1 MDEHEWLGGAC
12 EHEPLSERP
21 TDVNGV
27 VLEYFSREEPTFRAL
42 QKLVMDRN
50 WLKSLKY
57 YTRFRYIPYS
67 GLISKKKF
75 SNKHTKFMLQ
85 RIYFRTPDLNCRILL
100 LHINFGGIY
109 FRRETAKRN
118 IRK

>member
-1 MDEHEWLGGAC
+1 MTISYIPAVTMTIC
-12 EHEPLSERP
+12 YTP
-21 TDVNGV
+21 
-27 VLEYFSREEPTFRAL
+27 EYIL
-42 QKLVMDRN
+42 D
-50 WLKSLKY
+50 
-57 YTRFRYIPYS
+57 IPYS

-75 SNKHTKFMLQ
+75 STKYTKFMFQ
-85 RIYFRTPDLNCRILL
+85 RIYFCTPDLNCRVLL